1 MSLPILDIS
10 DKLHHIIFVLLCLAY
25 FTKQCFQSSC
35 CWEHEHSAFPFWL
48 SNFPLNRHTLY
59 EHRFSVL
66 LNVYLEEELLD
77 NMEIWNLTF
86 CGLTGLFSIGLYPF
100 TFLPALDKCSSFSPS
115 SATLVIIAVLV
126 GVEGLLVFHKI
137 HKHRLLL
144 QTW

>member
-1 MSLPILDIS
+1 M
-10 DKLHHIIFVLLCLAY
+10 LLYL
-25 FTKQCFQSSC
+25 
-35 CWEHEHSAFPFWL
+35 SAFFFFD

-66 LNVYLEEELLD
+66 LNVYLEEEFLE
-77 NMEIWNLTF
+77 NMGIRNLTF

-100 TFLPALDKCSSFSPS
+100 TFLPAVDKGSSFSPS
-115 SATLVIIAVLV
+115 TPTLVIIAILV

>member
-1 MSLPILDIS
+1 M
-10 DKLHHIIFVLLCLAY
+10 LLYL
-25 FTKQCFQSSC
+25 
-35 CWEHEHSAFPFWL
+35 SAFFFFD

-66 LNVYLEEELLD
+66 LNVYLEEEFLE
-77 NMEIWNLTF
+77 NMGIRNLTF

-100 TFLPALDKCSSFSPS
+100 TFRPAVDQGSSFSPS
-115 SATLVIIAVLV
+115 TPTLVIIAILV